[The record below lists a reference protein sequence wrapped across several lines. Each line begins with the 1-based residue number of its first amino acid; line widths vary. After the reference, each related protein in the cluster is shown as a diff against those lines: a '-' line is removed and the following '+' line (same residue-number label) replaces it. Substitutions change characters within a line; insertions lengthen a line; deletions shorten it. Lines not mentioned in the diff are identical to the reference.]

1 MGISNSYQ
9 ITKYYDFFRDR
20 EIIFTKV
27 NLQSLRIDPRQLYVK
42 CNGSQW
48 PCIINSSSL
57 QNCKIIVGANS
68 GAYKELVKE
77 NVSISVR
84 YCFIDQDNN
93 PVSFFVNC
101 NIQDKKKYNN
111 SEELALITLNFSQRP
126 PDELIMRMGEF
137 LETNEN
143 FKNRKEDRIVINKES
158 CRKLNL
164 EKEETIAYI
173 EKVPRKCI
181 IKDISFCGAKIM
193 TIGIPKYLINKKI
206 EINFDFLDY
215 GEAIS
220 VPGKILNADFF
231 PGRQDIS
238 VINVEYDVDLIPM
251 KYKYKINDYITT
263 IKKNALVG

>member
-111 SEELALITLNFSQRP
+111 
-126 PDELIMRMGEF
+126 
-137 LETNEN
+137 
-143 FKNRKEDRIVINKES
+143 
-158 CRKLNL
+158 
-164 EKEETIAYI
+164 
-173 EKVPRKCI
+173 
-181 IKDISFCGAKIM
+181 
-193 TIGIPKYLINKKI
+193 
-206 EINFDFLDY
+206 
-215 GEAIS
+215 
-220 VPGKILNADFF
+220 
-231 PGRQDIS
+231 
-238 VINVEYDVDLIPM
+238 
-251 KYKYKINDYITT
+251 
-263 IKKNALVG
+263 